1 MQGVLN
7 VIVPASQTDNTKK
20 RWELWHPRSKKKWVL
35 WLRVGDV
42 VWLPPG
48 WYHQVTTF
56 DGTGRVVRH

>member
-7 VIVPASQTDNTKK
+7 VILPASRDDNTKK
-20 RWELWHPRSKKKWVL
+20 RWEVWHPLSKKKLVFWA
-35 WLRVGDV
+35 RVGDV

-56 DGTGRVVRH
+56 DGTPRVVRR